1 MDEFPVFSQV
11 LFECK
16 LNSDQKGM
24 GCHLD
29 KKKKLLLYQEEYLL
43 KILFFEKFLNFFGSA
58 EQHTGP

>member
-1 MDEFPVFSQV
+1 MDDFPVFSQV
-11 LFECK
+11 LLECK

-29 KKKKLLLYQEEYLL
+29 KKKTYFTKKSTCSKFLFKK
-43 KILFFEKFLNFFGSA
+43 KILNFFGSA

>member
-1 MDEFPVFSQV
+1 MDDFPVFSQV
-11 LFECK
+11 LLECK

-29 KKKKLLLYQEEYLL
+29 KKKTLLYQEEYLL
-43 KILFFEKFLNFFGSA
+43 KILILKKILNFFGSA